1 MKEDGQDCSFLKDL
15 EKKVDLGPSNL
26 CSKSRVLRIWG
37 RHPWPLELQSS
48 IIKYRILYYK
58 EMSDSKSFKGQVNG
72 LLGAMLRTSDTH
84 NWYALQ

>member
-15 EKKVDLGPSNL
+15 EKKDDLGPSNL
-26 CSKSRVLRIWG
+26 SSKSHVLRIRG
-37 RHPWPLELQSS
+37 RHPWPLELRSS

-72 LLGAMLRTSDTH
+72 LDIFQIKQH
-84 NWYALQ
+84 F